1 MKYLDYLPDAFA
13 QTSEYTALGNAVDPP
28 LSEWEAEVAALP
40 QEYFPTTAETRLDRW
55 ERVLGLTSTGSLD
68 QRRFAVIS
76 RLAGVRPY
84 TIAQLRRQLTAAMG
98 KGQFTAEVFP
108 DEFLLRVEVAP
119 ESADLLDAMGKELR
133 RMIPANIELE
143 MAVWTEQTSGVWAG
157 AVLAV
162 SDRIELTASGGLSA
176 GENINN

>member
-1 MKYLDYLPDAFA
+1 MKYQDYLPDAFR
-13 QTSEYTALGNAVDPP
+13 QTAEYTALGAAVDEPMA
-28 LSEWEAEVAALP
+28 EWEKEVAALP
-40 QEYFPTTAETRLDRW
+40 QEYFPTTAVSRLGRW
-55 ERVLGLTSTGSLD
+55 EKVLGITGSTGTLE

-84 TIAQLRRQLTAAMG
+84 TIVQLRRQLTAAMG

-119 ESADLLDAMGKELR
+119 ESAGLLDAMGRELR
-133 RMIPANIELE
+133 RMIPANIVLE
-143 MAVWTEQTSGVWAG
+143 TAVWTEQTSGISAG

-162 SDRIELTASGGLSA
+162 SDRVLLTAQTPVTGNVLD
-176 GENINN
+176 

>member
-1 MKYLDYLPDAFA
+1 MKYQDYLPDTFR
-13 QTSEYTALGNAVDPP
+13 QTAEYTALGAAVDEPVA
-28 LSEWEAEVAALP
+28 EWENEVAALP
-40 QEYFPTTAETRLDRW
+40 QEYFPTTAESRLGRW
-55 ERVLGLTSTGSLD
+55 EKVLGLTSTGTIE

-84 TIAQLRRQLTAAMG
+84 TIVQLRRQLTAAMG

-119 ESADLLDAMGKELR
+119 ESADLLDAMGRELR
-133 RMIPANIELE
+133 RMIPANIVLE
-143 MAVWTEQTSGVWAG
+143 TAVWTEQTSEVWAG

-162 SDRIELTASGGLSA
+162 SDRVSLTADVPVMD
-176 GENINN
+176 NVND